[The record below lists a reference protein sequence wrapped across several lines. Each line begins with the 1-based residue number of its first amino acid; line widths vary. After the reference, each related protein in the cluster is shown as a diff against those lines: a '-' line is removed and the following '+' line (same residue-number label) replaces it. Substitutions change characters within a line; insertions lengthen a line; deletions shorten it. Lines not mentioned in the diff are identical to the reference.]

1 MVEGVSNVWLPVD
14 DMERAKQ
21 FYGDTLGI
29 SVKEDHGEWTELE
42 LDGLTI
48 GLNTRDKETTGG
60 EGGAVLSFR
69 PKAEHEKAVEEPRRK
84 GVEVDDGITE
94 RQAGRIA
101 GF

>member
-29 SVKEDHGEWTELE
+29 SVKEDHGEWAELE

-48 GLNTRDKETTGG
+48 GLNARDSETPGG
-60 EGGAVLSFR
+60 EGGAVLAFR
-69 PKAEHEKAVEEPRRK
+69 AK
-84 GVEVDDGITE
+84 
-94 RQAGRIA
+94 
-101 GF
+101 